1 MLARFCLS
9 QSQVLAGSH
18 LDQGLS
24 DRILQSCATLCLE
37 NAQKMISLVQEYH
50 NKPEESIGLLPWWHR
65 VLYLHVAA
73 TTLIAATLRADLFT
87 SSITQSWNMAMA
99 ALHSHEHF
107 SPFVQQCVSTF
118 QSLSSRILE
127 THHSNSTSRG
137 QFPPLEG
144 GPSNIYFQDV
154 FQDLGFDP
162 DNILFGKDDMTWLSS
177 FESAQ

>member
-87 SSITQSWNMAMA
+87 SSISQSWNMAMA
-99 ALHSHEHF
+99 ALHS
-107 SPFVQQCVSTF
+107 F